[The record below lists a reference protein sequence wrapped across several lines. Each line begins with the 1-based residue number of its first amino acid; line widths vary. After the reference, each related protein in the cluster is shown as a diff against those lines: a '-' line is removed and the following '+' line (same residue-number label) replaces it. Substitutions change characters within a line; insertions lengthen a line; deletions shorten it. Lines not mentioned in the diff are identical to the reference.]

1 MFATHARPKL
11 AILGLIRF
19 NPSKIEPWAFVVF
32 AAACTLLSARA
43 FFDAR
48 QATLGFAE
56 AARQALPLDN
66 PAKLIPPVR
75 WSAPL
80 DDVFIH
86 FDFARS
92 LARGRFFEWSRGGG
106 YSSGA
111 TSWLYPA
118 ILALAYRIGLTGFAL
133 GRFCDWFACL
143 CVFGGLL
150 ALRNA
155 YQGQSRLVPY
165 VITAALMSL
174 GVFDWA
180 LWSGMELPL
189 FFALWC
195 CGQAVFRNL
204 ENRAARQ
211 ARLPLAWLLG
221 VLGFLLTATRPEGLI
236 CLGIWVG
243 FISAGKWL

>member
-1 MFATHARPKL
+1 MSRTRLLKL
-11 AILGLIRF
+11 
-19 NPSKIEPWAFVVF
+19 EPWLFLVF
-32 AAACTLLSARA
+32 AAFCTLLSARS

-48 QATLGFAE
+48 QSALQFAE
-56 AARQALPLDN
+56 AARHASPPDSAARLV
-66 PAKLIPPVR
+66 PPVR

-92 LARGRFFEWSRGGG
+92 LAQGKFFEWAPGGG

-118 ILALAYRIGLTGFAL
+118 ILAIAYRLGLRGFAL
-133 GRFCDWFACL
+133 GHFTDWFSCL
-143 CVFGGLL
+143 CVFGGLW
-150 ALRNA
+150 ALGRA
-155 YQGQSRLVPY
+155 YQGLSRLIPY

-189 FFALWC
+189 FLQFGVVDKPYTEVSNVGMRHDHSGRC
-195 CGQAVFRNL
+195 CGYLVFWACCSMLRGQ
-204 ENRAARQ
+204 RRCC
-211 ARLPLAWLLG
+211 AW
-221 VLGFLLTATRPEGLI
+221 
-236 CLGIWVG
+236 
-243 FISAGKWL
+243 